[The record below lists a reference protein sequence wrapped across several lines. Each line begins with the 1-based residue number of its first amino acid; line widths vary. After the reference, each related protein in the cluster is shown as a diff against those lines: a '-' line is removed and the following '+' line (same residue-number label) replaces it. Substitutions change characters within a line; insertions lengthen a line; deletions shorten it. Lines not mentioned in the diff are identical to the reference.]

1 MRWLSRS
8 AAKPRKRT
16 AKAVRVPVTTRRK
29 RGFVVPPLVATGA
42 KVLSVAAVAALAV
55 GGPWALWRAG
65 VAQEA
70 FVTVERQAIALTG
83 LAGLVVDDVQVE
95 GRTETRARDVLTAL
109 MVSRGMPILA
119 VDPRGAKER
128 LEQIP
133 WVQEAAV
140 ERRLPGLVHV
150 RLVERVPMAVWQ
162 HDGRFMLI
170 DRHGAQIETE
180 EVGRFGELPHIV
192 GEDAGAAAGD
202 LLRMLAA
209 EPALTRRVTAA
220 VRVAGRRWNLRL
232 DNGVDVMLPAEN
244 APSAWAQLAE
254 MEREHSVLA
263 RDLKTIDLR
272 LPDRLVLRPNPS
284 ALPPAPVTGK
294 AQQKK
299 A

>member
-1 MRWLSRS
+1 MRWLTRRS
-8 AAKPRKRT
+8 AKPVKR
-16 AKAVRVPVTTRRK
+16 APKMARMPVAPRRK
-29 RGFVVPPLVATGA
+29 RAFALPPIVVTGA
-42 KVLSVAAVAALAV
+42 KLLAVAAFAALAV

-65 VAQEA
+65 IAQQAIE
-70 FVTVERQAIALTG
+70 TVERRAIALTG

-95 GRTETRARDVLTAL
+95 GRSETRARDVLGAL

-119 VDPRGAKER
+119 VDPRAAKER
-128 LEQIP
+128 LERIP
-133 WVQEAAV
+133 WVREAAV

-192 GEDAGAAAGD
+192 GEDAGAAAGE

-209 EPALTRRVTAA
+209 EPDLERRVTAA
-220 VRVAGRRWNLRL
+220 VRVGGRRWNLRL
-232 DNGVDVMLPAEN
+232 DNGVDVMLPADN
-244 APSAWAQLAE
+244 AAAAWSHLAE
-254 MEREHSVLA
+254 MEREQRVLG

-272 LPDRLVLRPNPS
+272 LPDRLVLRPNPG
-284 ALPPAPVTGK
+284 ALPPAPAAGK
-294 AQQKK
+294 PQQKK